1 MRLTLTTIALTALAG
16 LATPAFAQA
25 PALGKSPT
33 KAKAPA
39 GEDAAAESDGL
50 VKMMGDTL
58 VDAEGKTFKTAD
70 VLAGRKNVI
79 LYFTASWC
87 GPCRVFTPELVK
99 FADAN
104 KDAKD
109 FVIVMVGSDRNAAAQ
124 DGYMKKA
131 KMPFYAIPYG
141 SPGVRAVKSSYAGGG
156 IPNLVVLDAT
166 GKVVKGS
173 YETDGKYTPRN
184 RRSYIGPKPVLEA
197 FQKMQK
203 DASST
208 KG

>member
-1 MRLTLTTIALTALAG
+1 M
-16 LATPAFAQA
+16 
-25 PALGKSPT
+25 
-33 KAKAPA
+33 
-39 GEDAAAESDGL
+39 
-50 VKMMGDTL
+50 
-58 VDAEGKTFKTAD
+58 
-70 VLAGRKNVI
+70 LAGRKNVV

-87 GPCRVFTPELVK
+87 GPCRAFTPELVR
-99 FADAN
+99 FAEGH

-109 FVIVMVGSDRNAAAQ
+109 FVIVMVGSDRSAAAQ
-124 DGYMKKA
+124 DSYMKKA

-141 SPGVRAVKSSYAGGG
+141 SSGRRAVKQTYAGGG

-197 FQKMQK
+197 FRKMQK
-203 DASST
+203 DANSAT
-208 KG
+208 G